1 MDQYVLI
8 MRLWDYEL
16 SGLAVVGCGVFVFVL
31 WLRFVSGVYDVVLFA
46 LERYVD
52 TVCHYTAV

>member
-16 SGLAVVGCGVFVFVL
+16 SGLAVVGCGVFVLVL
-31 WLRFVSGVYDVVLFA
+31 WLRFVLGVYDVVLFA
-46 LERYVD
+46 LDVD